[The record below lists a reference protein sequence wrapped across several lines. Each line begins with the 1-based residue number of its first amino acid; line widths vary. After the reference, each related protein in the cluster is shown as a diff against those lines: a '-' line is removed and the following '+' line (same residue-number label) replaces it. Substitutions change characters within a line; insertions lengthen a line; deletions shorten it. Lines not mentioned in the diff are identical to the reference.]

1 MTVTAPAAAAAAA
14 PGLQVVPSV
23 GPRGRDSEVIHFGP
37 VPPNWSKP
45 LA

>member
-1 MTVTAPAAAAAAA
+1 MTAPAAAAAAA
-14 PGLQVVPSV
+14 PGLVPSV
-23 GPRGRDSEVIHFGP
+23 GPRGREVIHFGP